1 MNDIEGVGDVR
12 RKALMKYFKS
22 IEAIREASQEEL
34 AQAPSMNEQVAQK
47 VYQFFHSK
55 NQEE

>member
-1 MNDIEGVGDVR
+1 METKDIILELR
-12 RKALMKYFKS
+12 RKSGL
-22 IEAIREASQEEL
+22 SQEEL